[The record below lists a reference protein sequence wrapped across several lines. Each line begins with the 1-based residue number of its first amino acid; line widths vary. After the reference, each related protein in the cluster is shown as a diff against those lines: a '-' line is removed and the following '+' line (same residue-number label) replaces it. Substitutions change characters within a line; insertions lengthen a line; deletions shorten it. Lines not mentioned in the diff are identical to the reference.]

1 MIIIISEETLLLLI
15 EHFTGIY
22 SETLFRIFFGG
33 EGEKK
38 LSLLTRKMSCK
49 GKPENTLFCNSEL
62 HWTVHFTQILSRMNG
77 VKGIIF
83 PMKPHFRSI
92 FVH

>member
-22 SETLFRIFFGG
+22 SETLFKMFWGGG
-33 EGEKK
+33 E
-38 LSLLTRKMSCK
+38 LNLLTRKMSCK

-92 FVH
+92 SVH